1 MEKIIALACDHG
13 GFSLK
18 EEIKK
23 HFDEKGIKYI
33 DLGCDSEKSVDYPV
47 YAAKLCENLLS
58 GGATLGI
65 LCCGTGIGMSIA
77 ANKFDTAAQRRER
90 ALPRRKGRRT
100 GARLR
105 ARRYLRLYR
114 IRGRQ
119 TPETSRH
126 DFENRERRKALNRR
140 NSGRRYKLFPEV
152 C

>member
-23 HFDEKGIKYI
+23 HFDEKGIRYI

-65 LCCGTGIGMSIA
+65 LCCGT
-77 ANKFDTAAQRRER
+77 RRTSLTGSARR
-90 ALPRRKGRRT
+90 ALPTRS
-100 GARLR
+100 A
-105 ARRYLRLYR
+105 
-114 IRGRQ
+114 
-119 TPETSRH
+119 
-126 DFENRERRKALNRR
+126 
-140 NSGRRYKLFPEV
+140 
-152 C
+152 